1 MANLDLLN
9 IEETGVSYNLDGL
22 KIQIYSD
29 ENAVGKTK
37 QAMRFPKPLLLMGE
51 AGGSAIKGYKVPI
64 TRKKDFVDVVKQLTD
79 EKNIDKMKEKFQTI
93 ILDCVEDIADV
104 YKQAVAQEYGCRDVG
119 EVQQA
124 QKGNPNGY
132 TLYRTAFKNDINR
145 LCSYGYTIIFISHGE
160 VIERDDGS
168 TYIQPKGTSNVKDST
183 RFIRDL
189 TDFRFYIKGQGV
201 DKETNKVVMSVAY
214 CVGTDKFFSGSRFDI
229 VPIVNPFTAEN
240 IIKAIE
246 DAQKKSAEEQGAD
259 LVTFARNTT
268 GYTKEDY
275 IESIEPVLTALFEV
289 YPDETIGIVESQLGE
304 GVKVTDAR
312 PNQLVELESI
322 YNNLVAFAQQRGVDW

>member
-1 MANLDLLN
+1 
-9 IEETGVSYNLDGL
+9 
-22 KIQIYSD
+22 
-29 ENAVGKTK
+29 
-37 QAMRFPKPLLLMGE
+37 
-51 AGGSAIKGYKVPI
+51 
-64 TRKKDFVDVVKQLTD
+64 
-79 EKNIDKMKEKFQTI
+79 
-93 ILDCVEDIADV
+93 
-104 YKQAVAQEYGCRDVG
+104 
-119 EVQQA
+119 
-124 QKGNPNGY
+124 
-132 TLYRTAFKNDINR
+132 
-145 LCSYGYTIIFISHGE
+145 
-160 VIERDDGS
+160 
-168 TYIQPKGTSNVKDST
+168 
-183 RFIRDL
+183 
-189 TDFRFYIKGQGV
+189 
-201 DKETNKVVMSVAY
+201 MSVAY

-322 YNNLVAFAQQRGVDW
+322 YNNLVAFAQQRGIDW